1 MTSGKT
7 ISENIKKART
17 KLGLTQ
23 DDLAKK
29 ADIKYTTLMKVES
42 GAVNKPSVQ
51 TMAKIAK
58 ALVFA
63 RPRFPPPPNFV
74 FRFAKCAAQEICLIV
89 FILFGSIAI
98 RVITLYTIIL
108 PKLYLYDKW
117 KNNQR
122 KYQGSARQAWLNPRR
137 FSQEGGY

>member
-1 MTSGKT
+1 MVAALCAAGTKPDARAGKKEGGWGEG
-7 ISENIKKART
+7 I
-17 KLGLTQ
+17 
-23 DDLAKK
+23 
-29 ADIKYTTLMKVES
+29 
-42 GAVNKPSVQ
+42 
-51 TMAKIAK
+51 
-58 ALVFA
+58 FA